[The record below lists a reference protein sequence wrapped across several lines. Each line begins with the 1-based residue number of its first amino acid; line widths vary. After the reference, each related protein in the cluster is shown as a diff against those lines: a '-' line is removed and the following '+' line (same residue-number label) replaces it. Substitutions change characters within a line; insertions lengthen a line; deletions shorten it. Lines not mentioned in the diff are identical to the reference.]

1 MSKVLSFLK
10 ATDWLFDIV
19 PLRLVP
25 RMNYWSDGEHGR
37 RVLFITDEKE
47 TFTISFE
54 EGIEYP
60 DYCQLPGYICAEQQ
74 KGCFRLRQCRGE
86 QRELLNNVCVFQI
99 EWTDQNGIVHIQPG
113 QMVTGFDY
121 IWADGVEPVLL
132 SFVASLQEPCSDIEM
147 RRDRK

>member
-19 PLRLVP
+19 PLCLVP

-37 RVLFITDEKE
+37 RVLFITDEEE

-60 DYCQLPGYICAEQQ
+60 DYCRLPGYICAEHQI
-74 KGCFRLRQCRGE
+74 GNFCLRQCRGE
-86 QRELLNNVCVFQI
+86 RREALNNVCVFQI
-99 EWTDQNGIVHIQPG
+99 EWTDRNGVVHIQPG
-113 QMVTGFDY
+113 QMVTGTDY
-121 IWADGVEPVLL
+121 SWADGVEPVLL
-132 SFVASLQEPCSDIEM
+132 SIMTSLRMPYSA
-147 RRDRK
+147 